1 MKKVRSISGIVLLAF
16 SVLGFTVT
24 LTETVNALETGT
36 QAVSASP
43 TTGSGEYPVAAKIFT
58 GEAIGDA
65 FGNYLDTGKDVDGDG
80 HTDLLVGAP
89 RHGSRKGRAY
99 LFYGGPNMDTKP
111 DKVFNGE
118 EVGDLF
124 GVGVVLGDI
133 NGDRYADVIVGA
145 PGYNSEQGK
154 VYVFYGGPEMD
165 TNPDKVFSPE
175 KDTSGWF
182 GRRQGTG
189 DLNGDKCPDLTVCA
203 ARWDDFRGRVYIFYG
218 SPGAD
223 MDTTVDMIL
232 DGENPGDRFGRM
244 HTLGKDVNG
253 DGHPDLVVGAES
265 WPNNNKQGRAYL
277 YYGGPNMDTT
287 PDVIFTGEAGEPGG
301 QFGYANELSDID
313 RDGFVDVI
321 IGAPFFNRS
330 RGRAYLF
337 FGGPDMDNVADRIFN
352 PEQSSGQAHLGTA
365 IACGH
370 MNPDRFTDIALGCPG
385 HSDFTGQACVYFGAP
400 GRSMDQN
407 PDKVFEGTMPQSYF
421 GVQVKLA
428 DFNSDWTHDLLVAAN
443 MYNPVQGKFQGRVYL
458 YYGEPFFIA
467 LKTIPGLEEKPTKS
481 LFQAA
486 ADSDI
491 QQIKLHILC
500 GTNVNEK
507 TVSGETALHYAAGN
521 GDKHVVEL
529 LLAKGADVNAK
540 NVNGNTPGHF
550 ALGGHH
556 KVVLDLLIAKG
567 AKLSSI
573 HFAAYQGDLAKVRS
587 FIEGG
592 TDIDARD
599 PYGATALHYA
609 ARRGSKEVVD
619 FLVDKGADVNAKDEG
634 SFVPLH
640 SAASQGQKDVVRL
653 LITKGADVN
662 AKDKDSFVPLHFA
675 ASEGHRDVVELLIA
689 KGADVNAKDKW
700 GWTPLDAAAWDG
712 HKHVAELL
720 IAAGADVNSR
730 YGWGE
735 TPLIWAAQQGHTAVA
750 ELLIA
755 NDADVNAKD
764 NQGLTP
770 LWYAENSGHT
780 EMVELLRKHE
790 TKE

>member
-1 MKKVRSISGIVLLAF
+1 
-16 SVLGFTVT
+16 
-24 LTETVNALETGT
+24 
-36 QAVSASP
+36 
-43 TTGSGEYPVAAKIFT
+43 
-58 GEAIGDA
+58 
-65 FGNYLDTGKDVDGDG
+65 
-80 HTDLLVGAP
+80 
-89 RHGSRKGRAY
+89 
-99 LFYGGPNMDTKP
+99 
-111 DKVFNGE
+111 
-118 EVGDLF
+118 
-124 GVGVVLGDI
+124 
-133 NGDRYADVIVGA
+133 
-145 PGYNSEQGK
+145 
-154 VYVFYGGPEMD
+154 
-165 TNPDKVFSPE
+165 
-175 KDTSGWF
+175 
-182 GRRQGTG
+182 
-189 DLNGDKCPDLTVCA
+189 
-203 ARWDDFRGRVYIFYG
+203 
-218 SPGAD
+218 

-385 HSDFTGQACVYFGAP
+385 HSDFTGQACVYFGSP

-467 LKTIPGLEEKPTKS
+467 LKAIPGLEEKPTKS

-486 ADSDI
+486 ADGDI

-507 TVSGETALHYAAGN
+507 TVSGETALHYAA
-521 GDKHVVEL
+521 KH
-529 LLAKGADVNAK
+529 N
-540 NVNGNTPGHF
+540 
-550 ALGGHH
+550 
-556 KVVLDLLIAKG
+556 
-567 AKLSSI
+567 
-573 HFAAYQGDLAKVRS
+573 
-587 FIEGG
+587 
-592 TDIDARD
+592 
-599 PYGATALHYA
+599 
-609 ARRGSKEVVD
+609 
-619 FLVDKGADVNAKDEG
+619 
-634 SFVPLH
+634 
-640 SAASQGQKDVVRL
+640 QK
-653 LITKGADVN
+653 
-662 AKDKDSFVPLHFA
+662 
-675 ASEGHRDVVELLIA
+675 DVVELLIA
-689 KGADVNAKDKW
+689 KGADVTTIHLPAYLGDLTKVKSFLRKGIDINSKDALEYTALHYAVQ
-700 GWTPLDAAAWDG
+700 GG
-712 HKHVAELL
+712 HREMAEFL
-720 IAAGADVNSR
+720 IAQGADVNAEQE
-730 YGWGE
+730 GWR
-735 TPLIWAAQQGHTAVA
+735 TPLHIAAKTGHTDVA

-755 NDADVNAKD
+755 NGANINAGGDWTPIQEAAYYSKDMVELLITKGADIDGGEWTALHSAVDNGDKDIAELLIAKGADLNIKDGEGRTPLHIAAWYYPNFVELLIANGADINAK
-764 NQGLTP
+764 NNEGQTP
-770 LWYAENSGHT
+770 LWYAKNSGYT
-780 EMVELLRKHE
+780 EIVELLRKHGA
-790 TKE
+790 KE